1 MQLSWPRLHN
11 LAAPTPASVS
21 PAHLSAIIG
30 QPGPTFLYPQVG
42 LPVGGGE
49 RRLWQAGTNPQGAQG
64 SAVGPQ
70 PPGSSHTWNTTP
82 ESSHTWDAGGCK
94 LQTAPPAGAEW
105 RGRRGRVCVVGGVGR
120 CLGDRTAAPAQKPQ
134 DARLPALGRGGGGR
148 GPALQSGNSL
158 KRVTRLRW
166 EEIWPLGNRGSH
178 SCFSLKMDSPSAEKA
193 LGSRRRC
200 AAPVS
205 CGEPCRHPDP
215 QEPSLLPSRTQ
226 QGSLTSCSFREPLTS
241 PRPALHAGEA
251 LSTSSKEAYFLYNS
265 DCAKGL
271 LKTDD
276 AHIRTLSHS
285 HYWWYVKKKLNLF
298 GGDFDIYEFTIIT
311 PYVPT
316 IFKFSLY
323 DALKIFTTTLLHLLQ
338 F

>member
-1 MQLSWPRLHN
+1 MDAAVLAKASQPCCSYPSLSFPSTPECYYRSAWAYFPL
-11 LAAPTPASVS
+11 PTGGPACRGRKKEAVAGRNEPSGCSRFGCGSPASWVQ
-21 PAHLSAIIG
+21 PHLRRGALQAANSTACRCG
-30 QPGPTFLYPQVG
+30 VTRPPGAGVC
-42 LPVGGGE
+42 GGG
-49 RRLWQAGTNPQGAQG
+49 
-64 SAVGPQ
+64 
-70 PPGSSHTWNTTP
+70 
-82 ESSHTWDAGGCK
+82 GC
-94 LQTAPPAGAEW
+94 L
-105 RGRRGRVCVVGGVGR
+105 RHRI
-120 CLGDRTAAPAQKPQ
+120 AAPAQKPQ

-148 GPALQSGNSL
+148 GLALQSGNSL

-193 LGSRRRC
+193 LGSRWRC

-241 PRPALHAGEA
+241 PHPALHAGEA